1 MAKDVEE
8 RLRRLEAQEAIRG
21 CVYSYALAGD
31 RGNAGH
37 IVNTLFTANGSYEAS
52 GFGRF
57 EGRANIVRGLEG
69 IAKQTVLWAFH
80 IPGGPLIKLSDD
92 GQSAKAFWWV
102 FVPVKLNID
111 STPTPFWGAGHYN
124 ADFMIEGGVWKFH
137 RVLFETKLQ
146 TPFAGPWTQIDGKFE
161 WPE

>member
-1 MAKDVEE
+1 MQKDTEE
-8 RLRRLEAQEAIRG
+8 RLRRLEAQEAIRS

-37 IVNTLFTANGSYEAS
+37 IVTKLFTENGSYEAV

-57 EGRANIVRGLEG
+57 EGRDNVVRGLED
-69 IAKQTVLWAFH
+69 IAEKTVLWSFH
-80 IPGGPLIKLSDD
+80 VPGGPLIKLADD
-92 GQSAKAFWWV
+92 ALSGKAFWWV
-102 FVPVKLNID
+102 WVPVKLNID
-111 STPTPFWGAGHYN
+111 DQPKPFWGAGHYN
-124 ADFMIEGGVWKFH
+124 ADLVIEGGQWKFH

-146 TPFAGPWTQIDGKFE
+146 TPFAGPWTQIDGEFQ